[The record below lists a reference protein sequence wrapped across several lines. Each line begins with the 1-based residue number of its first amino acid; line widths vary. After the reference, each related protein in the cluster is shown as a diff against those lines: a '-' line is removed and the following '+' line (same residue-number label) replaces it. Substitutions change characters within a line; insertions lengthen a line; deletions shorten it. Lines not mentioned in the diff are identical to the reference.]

1 MCYTCE
7 YNTSSFLVLAKAP
20 YTVDGGISGLT
31 VPSMTCCV
39 TVLMLPSDPSDH
51 TDQKGM
57 THMMSDDSQ
66 LPSIYISLGIWIVHA
81 SHSERQNL
89 KFSVV
94 YRM

>member
-7 YNTSSFLVLAKAP
+7 YNTSFLVLAKAP

-39 TVLMLPSDPSDH
+39 TVLMFPSDPSDH

-57 THMMSDDSQ
+57 THMMSDDSNSPAFTSH
-66 LPSIYISLGIWIVHA
+66 LA
-81 SHSERQNL
+81 S
-89 KFSVV
+89 
-94 YRM
+94 